1 MIVVY
6 YDVKKSDHVAINNVY
21 SIIDNENDNFV
32 TVHYKTI
39 DGSKNMRKEVY
50 EELIELGYSPE
61 EAWEKISE
69 MEFAEDYE

>member
-39 DGSKNMRKEVY
+39 DGECSRQISKDWLTGIGVD
-50 EELIELGYSPE
+50 
-61 EAWEKISE
+61 A
-69 MEFAEDYE
+69 